1 MVVKAPYGWK
11 KDVNRWLTVR
21 ARRHAGRLS
30 GGDESSASEDY
41 ANSVCGQLSMRVA
54 DQRDTLMSLEDAGLG
69 PGAGRPIN
77 QEAVQT
83 AVGDVRPPKP

>member
-1 MVVKAPYGWK
+1 M
-11 KDVNRWLTVR
+11 NRWLTVL
-21 ARRHAGRLS
+21 ALAFTLASCS
-30 GGDESSASEDY
+30 GGDDSSASEDY